1 MIELRNW
8 QREAIE
14 AALEKFEASYSH
26 FLCLATPGAGK
37 TVMAS
42 ALADILIKTGKV
54 DLVLCFSP
62 STVVANDFKVELE
75 AITGRRFCGGLGASG
90 SSLTYQSMR
99 YLDTQFWTLLE
110 TFNVFVI
117 LDEIHHCAG
126 DDTQNANA
134 WGEQV
139 LLNIQG
145 KARYTMALTGTPWR
159 SDAIPIALAN
169 YVNRDNRLLVDYRY
183 DLIQAIK
190 DGVCRSPHITLLDNE
205 LINVAENKNKRSF
218 TSIADFLL
226 KSGLSYFEII
236 THNEIIREV
245 LKHGIIQ
252 LNKERQVSPDAG
264 GLIVAASVSHAGQ
277 IQLLLAE
284 LGESSEVVTYQE
296 DDPESLIRQFKRSCQ
311 KWIISIGMISE
322 GTNIPRLRVC
332 CYLSLVTT
340 ELYFRQVLG
349 RVLRNQYAPVETGYL
364 IVPAHPRLL
373 EYSKR
378 IAEEVPHYAVIK
390 SSGENESD
398 DLFDYRVEMSR
409 HTLSEC
415 TEREKDVQPP
425 GCVQVEI
432 KTSQGLLSSWY
443 DSSIDSFG
451 RFQQKVLSL

>member
-42 ALADILIKTGKV
+42 ALANILIKTGKV

-75 AITGRRFCGGLGASG
+75 AITKRRFCGGLGASG

-134 WGEQV
+134 WGEKV
-139 LLNIQG
+139 ILNIQG

-169 YVNRDNRLLVDYRY
+169 YVSKDNRLLVDYRY
-183 DLIQAIK
+183 DLTQAIK
-190 DGVCRSPHITLLDNE
+190 DGVCRSPHITLFDNE
-205 LINVAENKNKRSF
+205 LINVIENKNKRSF
-218 TSIADFLL
+218 TSIAEFLF

-236 THNEIIREV
+236 THNEIIREI

-252 LNKERQVSPDAG
+252 LNKERRISPDAG

-296 DDPESLIRQFKRSCQ
+296 DDPESLIRRFKRSCQ

-340 ELYFRQVLG
+340 ELYFKQVLG
-349 RVLRNQYAPVETGYL
+349 RILRTQYSPVETGYL
-364 IVPAHPRLL
+364 LVPAHPRLL
-373 EYSKR
+373 EYSNR

-390 SSGENESD
+390 SLGESESD
-398 DLFDYRVEMSR
+398 DLFDSSLEMSR
-409 HTLSEC
+409 QTLVEN
-415 TEREKDVQPP
+415 TEREKDIQPP
-425 GCVQVEI
+425 QSFQVDMN
-432 KTSQGLLSSWY
+432 TPQGLLSSWY
-443 DSSIDSFG
+443 DSSVDSFG
-451 RFQQKVLSL
+451 RFQQKVFSL

>member
-42 ALADILIKTGKV
+42 ALANILIKTGKV

-139 LLNIQG
+139 LMNIQG

-169 YVNRDNRLLVDYRY
+169 YVSKDNRLLVDYRY
-183 DLIQAIK
+183 DLTQAIK

-205 LINVAENKNKRSF
+205 LINVIENKNKRSF
-218 TSIADFLL
+218 TSIAEFLF

-236 THNEIIREV
+236 THNEIIREI

-252 LNKERQVSPDAG
+252 LNKERRISPDAG

-296 DDPESLIRQFKRSCQ
+296 DDPESLIRQFKRSYQ

-349 RVLRNQYAPVETGYL
+349 RVLRSQYTPVETGYL

-373 EYSKR
+373 EYSNR
-378 IAEEVPHYAVIK
+378 IAEEVPHYAVVK

-409 HTLSEC
+409 HTLSGC

>member
-42 ALADILIKTGKV
+42 ALANILIKTGKV

-139 LLNIQG
+139 LMNIQG

-169 YVNRDNRLLVDYRY
+169 YVSKDNRLLVDYRY
-183 DLIQAIK
+183 DLTQAIK
-190 DGVCRSPHITLLDNE
+190 DGVCRSPHITLFDNE
-205 LINVAENKNKRSF
+205 LINVVENKNKRSF
-218 TSIADFLL
+218 TSIAEFLF

-236 THNEIIREV
+236 THNEIIREI

-252 LNKERQVSPDAG
+252 LNKERRISPDAG

-296 DDPESLIRQFKRSCQ
+296 DDPESLIRQFKKSCQ

-340 ELYFRQVLG
+340 ELYFKQVLG
-349 RVLRNQYAPVETGYL
+349 RILRTQYSPVETGYL
-364 IVPAHPRLL
+364 LVPAHPRLL
-373 EYSKR
+373 EYSNR

-390 SSGENESD
+390 PLGESESD
-398 DLFDYRVEMSR
+398 DLFDSSLEMSR
-409 HTLSEC
+409 QTLVEN
-415 TEREKDVQPP
+415 TEREKDIQPP
-425 GCVQVEI
+425 QSFQVDMN
-432 KTSQGLLSSWY
+432 TPQGLLSSWY
-443 DSSIDSFG
+443 DSSVDSFG
-451 RFQQKVLSL
+451 RFQQKVFSL

>member
-42 ALADILIKTGKV
+42 ALANILIKTGKV

-126 DDTQNANA
+126 DDTQNAKA

-139 LLNIQG
+139 LMNIQG

-169 YVNRDNRLLVDYRY
+169 YVSKDNRLLVDYRY
-183 DLIQAIK
+183 DLTQAIK
-190 DGVCRSPHITLLDNE
+190 DGVCRSPHITLFDNE
-205 LINVAENKNKRSF
+205 LINVIENKNKRSF
-218 TSIADFLL
+218 TSIAEFLF

-236 THNEIIREV
+236 THNEIIREI

-252 LNKERQVSPDAG
+252 LNKERRISPDAG

-296 DDPESLIRQFKRSCQ
+296 EDPESLIRQFKRSCQ

-340 ELYFRQVLG
+340 ELYFKQVLG
-349 RVLRNQYAPVETGYL
+349 RILRTQYSPVETGYL
-364 IVPAHPRLL
+364 LVPAHPRLL
-373 EYSKR
+373 EYSNR

-390 SSGENESD
+390 SLGESESD
-398 DLFDYRVEMSR
+398 DLFDSSLEMSR
-409 HTLSEC
+409 QTLGEN
-415 TEREKDVQPP
+415 TEREKDIQPP
-425 GCVQVEI
+425 QSFQVDMN
-432 KTSQGLLSSWY
+432 TPQGLLSSWY
-443 DSSIDSFG
+443 DSSVDSFG
-451 RFQQKVLSL
+451 RFQQKVFSL

>member
-42 ALADILIKTGKV
+42 ALANILIKTGKV

-62 STVVANDFKVELE
+62 STVVANDFKAELE
-75 AITGRRFCGGLGASG
+75 AITGKRFCGGLGASG

-139 LLNIQG
+139 LMNIQG

-169 YVNRDNRLLVDYRY
+169 YVSKDNRLLVDYRY
-183 DLIQAIK
+183 DLTQAIK
-190 DGVCRSPHITLLDNE
+190 DGVCRSPHITLFDNE
-205 LINVAENKNKRSF
+205 LINVVENKNKRSF
-218 TSIADFLL
+218 TSIAEFLF

-236 THNEIIREV
+236 THNEIIREI

-252 LNKERQVSPDAG
+252 LNKERRISPDAG

-296 DDPESLIRQFKRSCQ
+296 DDPESLIRQFKKSCQ

-340 ELYFRQVLG
+340 ELYFKQVLG
-349 RVLRNQYAPVETGYL
+349 RILRTQYSPVETGYL
-364 IVPAHPRLL
+364 LVPAHPRLL
-373 EYSKR
+373 EYSNR

-390 SSGENESD
+390 PLGESESD
-398 DLFDYRVEMSR
+398 DLFDSSLEMSR
-409 HTLSEC
+409 QTLVEN
-415 TEREKDVQPP
+415 TEREKDIQPP
-425 GCVQVEI
+425 QSFQVDMN
-432 KTSQGLLSSWY
+432 TPQGLLSSWY
-443 DSSIDSFG
+443 DSSVDSFG
-451 RFQQKVLSL
+451 RFQQKVFSL

>member
-1 MIELRNW
+1 MCIRD
-8 QREAIE
+8 R
-14 AALEKFEASYSH
+14 
-26 FLCLATPGAGK
+26 
-37 TVMAS
+37 
-42 ALADILIKTGKV
+42 V

-139 LLNIQG
+139 LMNIQG

-169 YVNRDNRLLVDYRY
+169 YVSKDNRLLVDYRY
-183 DLIQAIK
+183 DLTQAIK

-205 LINVAENKNKRSF
+205 LINVIENKNKRSF
-218 TSIADFLL
+218 TSIAEFLF

-236 THNEIIREV
+236 THNEIIREI

-252 LNKERQVSPDAG
+252 LNKERRISPDAG

-296 DDPESLIRQFKRSCQ
+296 DDPESLIRQFKRSYQ

-349 RVLRNQYAPVETGYL
+349 RVLRSQYTPVETGYL

-373 EYSKR
+373 EYSNR
-378 IAEEVPHYAVIK
+378 IAEEVPHYAVVK

-409 HTLSEC
+409 HTLSGC

-425 GCVQVEI
+425 GCVQVQI